1 MRLFARDDGDGATP
15 IVFLHGFG
23 GCHGVWRPVTDALS
37 PGRRTIAYDLPGH
50 GASLDWPDAGP
61 AKIAVRAVSAD
72 LDARGIEKFHLVGH
86 SFGGAV
92 ATLLAS
98 AKPQSV
104 VSLTV
109 LAPGGYGP
117 EINGGLLRRFGAAVE
132 ADEIR
137 DCLAAMSGPSSSVFD
152 HAVKVLAEMRRK
164 PGQTEMLARI
174 AAEISRDDRQG
185 VISRDTLAALSMPVS
200 VVWGTVDPLLP
211 YSQTKALP
219 PQFSLHAAEGLG
231 HMLPEEAPGVVVDV
245 VQRMTV

>member
-1 MRLFARDDGDGATP
+1 MRLFAREDGDGATP

-23 GCHGVWRPVTDALS
+23 GCHGLWRPITDSL
-37 PGRRTIAYDLPGH
+37 PPQRRTIAYDLPGH
-50 GASLDWPDAGP
+50 GASLDWLEPGP
-61 AKIAVRAVSAD
+61 AKIAVRAVSTD
-72 LDARGIEKFHLVGH
+72 LDARNIEKFHLVGH

-104 VSLTV
+104 ASLTV

-117 EINGGLLRRFGAAVE
+117 EINGALLRRYGAAVE

-137 DCLAAMSGPSSSVFD
+137 SCLAAMSGPSSAPPD
-152 HAVKVLAEMRRK
+152 HAVNVLAKMRRR

-185 VISRDTLAALSMPVS
+185 VISRDALAALAIPVS
-200 VVWGTVDPLLP
+200 IMWGTADPLLP
-211 YSQTKALP
+211 YSQTQGLP
-219 PQFSLHAAEGLG
+219 PRFSLHTAEGFG
-231 HMLPEEAPGVVVDV
+231 HMLPEEAPDLVVEMIRRAVG
-245 VQRMTV
+245 